1 VHDVNGPTTVK
12 LWKMTCQW
20 TGNEYTEGC
29 DNGAITKYTELDCF
43 MACFPK
49 SQLMWM
55 VERLNVALPRANKTA
70 TTMGEVLKWFGV
82 LMLITRFEFGNRAE
96 LWSDKP
102 RCKYIPAP
110 DFGKTGMS
118 RQRFDD
124 LWRYM
129 EWSYQPV
136 ERPQDMSSERYRWCL
151 IQDFLDRINEHRVNY
166 FHPSDLICV
175 DESISRWY
183 GLGGSWINKGLP
195 MYVAID
201 RKPEDGAEI
210 QDSCCG
216 KSNIMMRLKL
226 VKTPSEE
233 DALR

>member
-1 VHDVNGPTTVK
+1 
-12 LWKMTCQW
+12 
-20 TGNEYTEGC
+20 
-29 DNGAITKYTELDCF
+29 
-43 MACFPK
+43 
-49 SQLMWM
+49 M
-55 VERLNVALPRANKTA
+55 VERLNVALPLANKTG

-96 LWSDKP
+96 LWSEKP

-136 ERPQDMSSERYRWCL
+136 ARPEDMSSERYRWCL
-151 IQDFLDRINEHRVNY
+151 VQDFLDRINKHRVNY
-166 FHPSDLICV
+166 FHPSELICV

-195 MYVAID
+195 IDVAID